1 MNYKNI
7 YENFIKSRKGK
18 IFSDTEYYETHHIL
32 PKSLGG
38 DNNIEN
44 LIKLSAR
51 EHYFAHLLLAKF
63 AGPKMKIALLWFI
76 AGTNKFSGGVKHY
89 PNSSKIGKIREDAS
103 IARSIL
109 MTGRI
114 ISEEHRQKISKRM
127 KGCTP
132 WNKDKILIDEKYKG
146 GKKNKG
152 KPTWNSGIT
161 GKEYTEKYK
170 KGGLTPPR
178 QDGSKW
184 INNGIETK
192 KLSSGLPIPE
202 GYIQGRLSI
211 SGSKNPMSITNK
223 KQNLRKNNE
232 N

>member
-1 MNYKNI
+1 MDYKNI
-7 YENFIKSRKGK
+7 YENFINSRKGK

-63 AGPKMKIALLWFI
+63 AGPKMKIALAFFI
-76 AGTNKFSGGVKHY
+76 DGRNKYGGGCKYIPH
-89 PNSSKIGKIREDAS
+89 SSKIGKLREDAS
-103 IARSIL
+103 KAKSVL
-109 MTGRI
+109 MKGRI
-114 ISEEHRQKISKRM
+114 ISEEHRKKISNSA
-127 KGCTP
+127 KGRTP

-146 GKKNKG
+146 GRKNKG
-152 KPTWNSGIT
+152 KAAWNSGIT

-170 KGGLTPPR
+170 KGGLAPPR
-178 QDGSKW
+178 HDGSKW

-192 KLSSGLPIPE
+192 KLSSGLPIPD
-202 GYIQGRLSI
+202 GYTQGRLSI
-211 SGSKNPMSITNK
+211 SGSKNPMSTK
-223 KQNLRKNNE
+223 KQKIRFTEK
-232 N
+232 